1 MGQHRKSIVKEV
13 IDRLD
18 EKMAIGQSPRKAKQA
33 ARASGERVWAYS
45 TERIHS
51 FKTRSIYQGHIVRF
65 ARCARA
71 THQVKNLAELDTRT
85 HELASVYLQHHVD
98 EGKSPYTLQAER
110 AALRLFF
117 EDRTLAQDVTLPR
130 RARANIT
137 RSRGPVAHDHH
148 IQLANWQSLI
158 RFLEATGLRRN
169 EVRLLRVGDI
179 VACDTDPDY
188 AGQTTVKVRNG
199 KGGKSRTVPVLTG
212 HEHDVLS
219 QKEGRQDD
227 ARIFASIPGHLDVH
241 SYRRGYAQ
249 ALYLALA
256 PGRSLPPMGRLKRSD
271 YDEEAVLQVSRALG
285 HNRTSIVLQHY
296 LR

>member
-1 MGQHRKSIVKEV
+1 
-13 IDRLD
+13 
-18 EKMAIGQSPRKAKQA
+18 MAIGQSRRKAKQA

-65 ARCARA
+65 ARWARA

>member
-1 MGQHRKSIVKEV
+1 
-13 IDRLD
+13 
-18 EKMAIGQSPRKAKQA
+18 MAIGQSPRKAKQA

-65 ARCARA
+65 ARWARA